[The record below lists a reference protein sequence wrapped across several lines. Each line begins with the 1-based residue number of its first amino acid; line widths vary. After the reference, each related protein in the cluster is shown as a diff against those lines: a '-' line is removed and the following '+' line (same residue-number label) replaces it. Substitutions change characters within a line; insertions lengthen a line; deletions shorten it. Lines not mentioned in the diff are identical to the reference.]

1 MPFAEREFI
10 KKNTYIMTKE
20 MLGYESPSTKV
31 LELHVRRII
40 CQSKLGAPGAA
51 GLGFTDGDNIYD
63 YNEDF

>member
-31 LELHVRRII
+31 LFVRAGGII
-40 CQSKLGAPGAA
+40 CGSRFGEQGAA
-51 GLGFTDGDNIYD
+51 GDSLDLDDESNNYGSF
-63 YNEDF
+63 